1 MQRIVPHNDTL
12 IELFD
17 QDIVMHMSELQLVLT
32 PRSVLTLMNYAML
45 TFTDPNAPEMPADV
59 LRHNKE
65 DRDDAPQKI
74 NMKIKMEAVNV
85 IFNDDSI
92 KLATLVLSA
101 GEFTMVLL
109 PERYNI
115 NLKLGGLE
123 LTDETNESFSRD
135 SVFRKI
141 IQMKGQELVELSY
154 ESFDP
159 ATNTKDYDSFLK
171 YSTGS
176 MHVNFIESAVNR
188 MVNFLLNF
196 KNLKYPLIELVLQRT
211 TKPLPLTP

>member
-1 MQRIVPHNDTL
+1 MTL
-12 IELFD
+12 
-17 QDIVMHMSELQLVLT
+17 
-32 PRSVLTLMNYAML
+32 Y
-45 TFTDPNAPEMPADV
+45 FTKEIDPNAPEMPADV

-154 ESFDP
+154 ESFDR
-159 ATNTKDYDSFLK
+159 S
-171 YSTGS
+171 
-176 MHVNFIESAVNR
+176 R
-188 MVNFLLNF
+188 
-196 KNLKYPLIELVLQRT
+196 
-211 TKPLPLTP
+211 